1 MAEIIL
7 DLAAYQEETAD
18 IRMAD
23 GTVLH
28 LRKPSERLVLE
39 LLRLKDVDPN
49 GDPKQIVDTLNRV
62 STAIL
67 NNNANGIS
75 FRTEE
80 VEKLFYDQKMAIVSA
95 YNDFATT
102 LQARPT
108 ASSPSS
114 PATKPETARRRSLR
128 QRFTQWRNTRGSA

>member
-23 GTVLH
+23 GTVVH

-49 GDPKQIVDTLNRV
+49 GDPQQILDTLNRV
-62 STAIL
+62 TTAIL
-67 NNNANGIS
+67 NNNANGLAFPAS
-75 FRTEE
+75 E

-95 YNDFATT
+95 YTDFATT

-114 PATKPETARRRSLR
+114 PETSPEKARRRSLR
-128 QRFTQWRNTRGSA
+128 QRFTRWRSTRGSA